1 MLNEEENF
9 IKGEVAAIFFEN
21 DSNYYKVILIEIED
35 TNTEFDDLEI
45 VVTGTFGQLKE
56 SVSYTFY
63 GQLVNHPKYGQQMKV
78 DRYEQARLDSKEAMI
93 TFLSGPQ
100 FKGIGPVTA
109 GNIIEALGEDAISL
123 ILTDPDCLN
132 GIEGVTASRKNNLIE
147 TLKEEQGMDQII
159 LTLNRYGLNNTMA
172 YKIYEQYEEKTL
184 EIIQTNPYQ
193 LVEDIDRFSFARADA
208 LAEEINIEADADER
222 LRAALI
228 QSLSN
233 HCFQSG
239 DTYILHDALISQAIE
254 LLESARPFIIEAQKV
269 EEALTQL
276 VDDRM
281 LAQDDQKRY
290 YLTSLYNAE
299 LGIVSHIQRL
309 KESDEIDVA
318 YEEEDIEGAI
328 AAVEKEQGF
337 NFGPSQKEAI
347 KEAIVSPIFILT
359 GGPGTG
365 KTTVVNG
372 LVKVYSL
379 LTDSS
384 LDPHSY
390 KNEAFP
396 VVLAAPTG
404 RAAKRLGETTNLA
417 SGTIHRLLGL
427 GADDDFDLDPKYYD
441 NQLSGQLLIIDEMSM
456 VDTWLFNHLLS
467 AIPDHMQVI
476 LIGDKDQLPSVG
488 PGQVFSDLIESR
500 QLPLKELTEIYRQ
513 ESDSS
518 IPFLAAHIKNNT
530 LPHDFDENKS
540 DRSFIPCHTQQVV
553 HVVSQVAARAVEKGF
568 TIEDLQVLAPMYKG
582 QAGIDRLNVALQD
595 VFNPNADGTRKEIK
609 NFETIYR
616 IGDKVLQLTNEPE
629 LQIFNGDIGIITGI
643 SQANENADK
652 TDKLTILFDTIE
664 VEYSRNHFNKITLAY
679 CMSIHKAQGSEFKV
693 VILPFVKSYY
703 RMLRKDLL
711 YTAITR
717 ASDWLILCGEEE
729 AYSYSLT
736 QASANR
742 QTGLVERLS
751 PSSKKSPPA
760 PSEPVPAPEDDLP
773 KDTLVK
779 EEDTR
784 AEANPLQE
792 DYILTPQ
799 LVENQSIEAMIGMEN
814 ITPYD
819 KA

>member
-1 MLNEEENF
+1 MTMLNGEENF
-9 IKGEVAAIFFEN
+9 IKGEVAAVFFEN
-21 DSNYYKVILIEIED
+21 DSNYYKVLLIELED
-35 TNTEFDDLEI
+35 TNMDYDEPEI
-45 VVTGTFGQLKE
+45 VVTGTFGQLRD

-78 DRYEQARLDSKEAMI
+78 DRYEQAKLDSKEAMI
-93 TFLSGPQ
+93 SFLSGPQ

-109 GNIIEALGEDAISL
+109 GNIVEALGEDAISQ
-123 ILTDPDCLN
+123 ILTDADCLD
-132 GIEGVTASRKNNLIE
+132 GIEGVTALRKKNLVK
-147 TLKEEQGMDQII
+147 TLTEEQGMDQVI

-184 EIIQTNPYQ
+184 EVIQTNPYQ
-193 LVEDIDRFSFARADA
+193 LVEDIERFSFSRADA
-208 LAEEINIEADADER
+208 LAEEMDIEADADER
-222 LRAALI
+222 LRAALL

-239 DTYILHDALISQAIE
+239 DTYILHEPLISQSIQ
-254 LLESARPFIIEAQKV
+254 LLEAARPFIIEAEQV
-269 EEALTQL
+269 EGALGQL
-276 VDDRM
+276 VDERM
-281 LAQDDQKRY
+281 IAQDDDERY
-290 YLTSLYNAE
+290 YLPSLYNAE
-299 LGIVSHIQRL
+299 SGIVTHLQRL
-309 KESDEIDVA
+309 KESDEIELD
-318 YEEEDIEGAI
+318 YDEEDIEGAL

-337 NFGPSQKEAI
+337 AFGPSQKEAI
-347 KEAIVSPIFILT
+347 KEAILSPVFILT

-384 LDPHSY
+384 LDPHAY
-390 KNEAFP
+390 KGEDFP
-396 VVLAAPTG
+396 VLLAAPTG
-404 RAAKRLGETTNLA
+404 RAAKRLGETTHLS

-441 NQLSGQLLIIDEMSM
+441 NQLAGRLLIIDEMSM

-467 AIPDHMQVI
+467 AVPDDMQVI

-488 PGQVFSDLIESR
+488 PGQVFSDLIESG
-500 QLPLKELTEIYRQ
+500 QLPVKELTEIYRQ

-530 LPHDFDENKS
+530 LPSDFRENKS
-540 DRSFIPCHTQQVV
+540 DRSFIPCSTQQVV
-553 HVVSQVAARAVEKGF
+553 SVVSQVANRAVQKGF

-582 QAGIDRLNVALQD
+582 QAGIDQLNVALQE
-595 VFNPNADGTRKEIK
+595 VFNPNTDGSRKEVE

-643 SQANENADK
+643 SLAGENTDK
-652 TDKLTILFDTIE
+652 TDKLTILFDTVE
-664 VEYSRNHFNKITLAY
+664 VEYSRNNFNKITLAY

-717 ASDWLILCGEEE
+717 ASDWLILCGEKE
-729 AYSYSLT
+729 AFSYSLT
-736 QASANR
+736 QTSANR
-742 QTGLVERLS
+742 RTNLVERLA
-751 PSSKKSPPA
+751 PGGRKKTSDPVLSD
-760 PSEPVPAPEDDLP
+760 PSEDPAAEGGIVQEEIAEGE
-773 KDTLVK
+773 KDY
-779 EEDTR
+779 R
-784 AEANPLQE
+784 
-792 DYILTPQ
+792 LTPQ
-799 LVENQSIEAMIGMEN
+799 MVENQSVSAMIGMEN

-819 KA
+819 EA

>member
-1 MLNEEENF
+1 MTMLNGEENF
-9 IKGEVAAIFFEN
+9 IKGEVAAVFFEN
-21 DSNYYKVILIEIED
+21 DSNYYKVLLIELED
-35 TNTEFDDLEI
+35 TNMDYDEPEI
-45 VVTGTFGQLKE
+45 VVTGTFGQLRD

-78 DRYEQARLDSKEAMI
+78 DRYEQAKLDSKEAMI
-93 TFLSGPQ
+93 SFLSGPQ

-109 GNIIEALGEDAISL
+109 GNIVEALGEDAISQ
-123 ILTDPDCLN
+123 ILTDADCLD
-132 GIEGVTASRKNNLIE
+132 GIEGVTALRKKNLVK
-147 TLKEEQGMDQII
+147 TLTEEQGMDQVI

-184 EIIQTNPYQ
+184 EVIQTNPYQ
-193 LVEDIDRFSFARADA
+193 LVEDIERFSFSRADA
-208 LAEEINIEADADER
+208 LAEEMDIEADADER
-222 LRAALI
+222 LRAALL

-239 DTYILHDALISQAIE
+239 DTYILHEPLISQSIQ
-254 LLESARPFIIEAQKV
+254 LLEAARPFIIEAEQV
-269 EEALTQL
+269 EGALGQL
-276 VDDRM
+276 VDERM
-281 LAQDDQKRY
+281 IAQDDDERY
-290 YLTSLYNAE
+290 YLPSLYNAE
-299 LGIVSHIQRL
+299 SGIVTHIQRL
-309 KESDEIDVA
+309 KESDEIELD
-318 YEEEDIEGAI
+318 YDEEDIEGAL

-337 NFGPSQKEAI
+337 AFGPSQKEAI
-347 KEAIVSPIFILT
+347 KEAILSPVFILT

-384 LDPHSY
+384 LDPHAY
-390 KNEAFP
+390 KGEDFP
-396 VVLAAPTG
+396 VLLAAPTG
-404 RAAKRLGETTNLA
+404 RAAKRLGETTHLS

-441 NQLSGQLLIIDEMSM
+441 NQLAGHLLIIDEMSM

-467 AIPDHMQVI
+467 AVPDDMQVI

-488 PGQVFSDLIESR
+488 PGQVFSDLIESG
-500 QLPLKELTEIYRQ
+500 QLPVKELTEIYRQ

-530 LPHDFDENKS
+530 LPSDFRENKS
-540 DRSFIPCHTQQVV
+540 DRSFIPCSTQQVV
-553 HVVSQVAARAVEKGF
+553 SVVSQVANRAVQKGF

-582 QAGIDRLNVALQD
+582 QAGIDQLNVALQE
-595 VFNPNADGTRKEIK
+595 VFNPNTDGSRKEVE

-643 SQANENADK
+643 SLAGENTDK
-652 TDKLTILFDTIE
+652 TDKLTILFDTVE
-664 VEYSRNHFNKITLAY
+664 VEYSRNNFNKITLAY

-717 ASDWLILCGEEE
+717 ASDWLILCGEKE
-729 AYSYSLT
+729 AFSYSLT
-736 QASANR
+736 QTSANR
-742 QTGLVERLS
+742 RTNLVERLA
-751 PSSKKSPPA
+751 PGGRKKTSDPVLSD
-760 PSEPVPAPEDDLP
+760 PSEGPAAEGGIVQEEIAEGE
-773 KDTLVK
+773 KDY
-779 EEDTR
+779 R
-784 AEANPLQE
+784 
-792 DYILTPQ
+792 LTPQ
-799 LVENQSIEAMIGMEN
+799 MVENQSVSAMIGMEN

-819 KA
+819 EA

>member
-1 MLNEEENF
+1 MLNGEENF
-9 IKGEVAAIFFEN
+9 IKGEVAAVFFEN
-21 DSNYYKVILIEIED
+21 DSNYYKVLLIELED
-35 TNTEFDDLEI
+35 TNMDYDEPEI
-45 VVTGTFGQLKE
+45 VVTGTFGQLRD

-78 DRYEQARLDSKEAMI
+78 DRYEQAKLDSKEAMI
-93 TFLSGPQ
+93 SFLSGPQ

-109 GNIIEALGEDAISL
+109 GNIVEALGEDAISQ
-123 ILTDPDCLN
+123 ILTDADCLD
-132 GIEGVTASRKNNLIE
+132 GIEGVTALRKKNLVK
-147 TLKEEQGMDQII
+147 TLTEEQGMDQVI

-184 EIIQTNPYQ
+184 EVIQKNPYQ
-193 LVEDIDRFSFARADA
+193 LVEDIERFSFSRADA
-208 LAEEINIEADADER
+208 LAEEMDIEADADER
-222 LRAALI
+222 LRAALL

-239 DTYILHDALISQAIE
+239 DTYILHEPLISQSIQ
-254 LLESARPFIIEAQKV
+254 LLEAARPFIIEAEQV
-269 EEALTQL
+269 EGALGQL
-276 VDDRM
+276 VDERM
-281 LAQDDQKRY
+281 IAQDDDERY
-290 YLTSLYNAE
+290 YLPSLYNAE
-299 LGIVSHIQRL
+299 SGIVTHIQRL
-309 KESDEIDVA
+309 KESDEIELDHD
-318 YEEEDIEGAI
+318 EEDIEGAL

-337 NFGPSQKEAI
+337 AFGPSQKEAI
-347 KEAIVSPIFILT
+347 KEAILSPVFLLT

-384 LDPHSY
+384 LDPHAY
-390 KNEAFP
+390 KGEDFP
-396 VVLAAPTG
+396 VLLAAPTG
-404 RAAKRLGETTNLA
+404 RAAKRLGETTHLS

-441 NQLSGQLLIIDEMSM
+441 NQLAGHLLIIDEMSM

-467 AIPDHMQVI
+467 AVPDDMQVI

-488 PGQVFSDLIESR
+488 PGQVFSDLIESG
-500 QLPLKELTEIYRQ
+500 QLPVKELTEIYRQ

-530 LPHDFDENKS
+530 LPSDFRENKS
-540 DRSFIPCHTQQVV
+540 DRSFIPCSTQQVV
-553 HVVSQVAARAVEKGF
+553 SVVSQVANRAVQKGF

-582 QAGIDRLNVALQD
+582 QAGIDQLNVALQE
-595 VFNPNADGTRKEIK
+595 VFNPNTDGSRKEVE

-643 SQANENADK
+643 SLAGENTDK
-652 TDKLTILFDTIE
+652 TDKLTILFDTVE
-664 VEYSRNHFNKITLAY
+664 VEYSRNNFNKITLAY

-717 ASDWLILCGEEE
+717 ASDWLILCGEKE
-729 AYSYSLT
+729 AFSYSLT
-736 QASANR
+736 QTSANR
-742 QTGLVERLS
+742 RTNLVERLA
-751 PSSKKSPPA
+751 PGGRKKTSDPVLSD
-760 PSEPVPAPEDDLP
+760 PSEGPAAEGGIVQEEIAEGE
-773 KDTLVK
+773 KDY
-779 EEDTR
+779 R
-784 AEANPLQE
+784 
-792 DYILTPQ
+792 LTPQ
-799 LVENQSIEAMIGMEN
+799 MVENQSVSAMIGMEN
-814 ITPYD
+814 LTPYD
-819 KA
+819 EA